1 MSDAVVI
8 GYLDLDQRHSFCSL
22 KPLIHRKPLCTVS
35 QSEKPNGVTSFEV
48 FFKVFLS
55 GWNVVKGR
63 DPRKPFFS
71 HNLLKFKGPDWLVQA
86 L

>member
-8 GYLDLDQRHSFCSL
+8 GYLDLDQRQSLCSL

-48 FFKVFLS
+48 F
-55 GWNVVKGR
+55 
-63 DPRKPFFS
+63 
-71 HNLLKFKGPDWLVQA
+71 LKFFCPGEMQSRDVILENLSSVTIY
-86 L
+86 

>member
-8 GYLDLDQRHSFCSL
+8 GYLDLDQRQPLCSL
-22 KPLIHRKPLCTVS
+22 KPQFHLKPLCTVS

-48 FFKVFLS
+48 IFKVFLS

-71 HNLLKFKGPDWLVQA
+71 HNLLKFKGTDWLIQV